1 MRLVAVSTCH
11 VANEQPVAC
20 WISWIPGT
28 EHHQTKPQKMQA
40 YTIQTIHNK
49 PWLQTLAIKTP
60 VQTYHYIMNP
70 PPLQLDPQKGIYSL
84 QVLQVES
91 IQKRRAFASGS
102 TFWNPMCHLQPVLA
116 GICLWLVALKSCAY
130 KQAIVNSDCAKQYW
144 LRCQKD
150 S

>member
-1 MRLVAVSTCH
+1 MLLRLVAVSTCHH

-28 EHHQTKPQKMQA
+28 EHHQTKAQQMQA
-40 YTIQTIHNK
+40 YTIHNK

-70 PPLQLDPQKGIYSL
+70 PQLQLEPPKGIYS
-84 QVLQVES
+84 LQVES
-91 IQKRRAFASGS
+91 IQKRRVFAIGG
-102 TFWNPMCHLQPVLA
+102 TFLNPMCHFAPVLA
-116 GICLWLVALKSCAY
+116 GICLWLVALKSCVY